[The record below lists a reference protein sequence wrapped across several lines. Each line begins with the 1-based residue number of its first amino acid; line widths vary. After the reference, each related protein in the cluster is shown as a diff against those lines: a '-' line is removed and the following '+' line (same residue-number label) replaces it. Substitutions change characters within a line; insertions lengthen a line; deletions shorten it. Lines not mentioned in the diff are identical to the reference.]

1 MGKRQ
6 KLILA
11 TTVLAITAVS
21 QNADAAQK
29 SAADKQLY
37 QRAVKACNSNSYPS
51 GTRPYVNYAGG
62 WFRCVEPKW
71 MDR

>member
-1 MGKRQ
+1 MRGISIF
-6 KLILA
+6 ILA
-11 TTVLAITAVS
+11 VTLFATGLPVAIH
-21 QNADAAQK
+21 AAQR

-51 GTRPYVNYAGG
+51 GTRPYINYAGG

>member
-1 MGKRQ
+1 MGNLQR
-6 KLILA
+6 LILTAAILA
-11 TTVLAITAVS
+11 TAFPQTTG
-21 QNADAAQK
+21 AAQK
-29 SAADKQLY
+29 SAANKQLY

-51 GTRPYVNYAGG
+51 GTRPHINYGGG